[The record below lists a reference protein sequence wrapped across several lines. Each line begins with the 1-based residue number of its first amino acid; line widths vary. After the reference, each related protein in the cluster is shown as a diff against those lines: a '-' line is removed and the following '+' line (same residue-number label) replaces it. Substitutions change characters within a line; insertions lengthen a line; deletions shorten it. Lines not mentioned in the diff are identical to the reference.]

1 VDAINKAFQIFEL
14 FLNTDNEL
22 SIAEIAKET
31 QITTSTSHRI
41 VNMLV
46 KRGYLEQSHK
56 RGKYSFSSK
65 KLVDFSRIV
74 KHRLKVR
81 NVALP
86 FMRELSQSVNEAVEL
101 SLRFGQIAYNS
112 EVVNSNRLL
121 NVTPDSATFN
131 LYSTGVGKVFLA
143 YMNEKELEDYL
154 SNVKLEPRTPK
165 TIIDREE
172 LKNQLI
178 RIKHDG
184 IAFDDEEHETG
195 VRVVAAPVKDW
206 DDNLI
211 AAVGVVSP
219 TSRMNKTTMQ
229 EIAPVVK
236 KYADLISRAM
246 GNTNV

>member
-1 VDAINKAFQIFEL
+1 LDAINKAFQIFEL
-14 FLNTDNEL
+14 FVNTDSEL
-22 SIAEIAKET
+22 SIAEVAKET

-46 KRGYLEQSHK
+46 KRGYLEQSYK
-56 RGKYSFSSK
+56 RGKYYLSPK

-86 FMRELSQSVNEAVEL
+86 YMKELSQSVNEAVEL

-131 LYSTGVGKVFLA
+131 LYSTGVGKIFLA
-143 YMNEKELEDYL
+143 YMSEKDLAEYL
-154 SNVKLEPRTPK
+154 SSVKLESRTPK
-165 TIIDREE
+165 TITDVEE
-172 LKNQLI
+172 LKNQLA

-184 IAFDDEEHETG
+184 VAFDDEEHETG
-195 VRVVAAPVKDW
+195 VRVVAAPVRDW

-219 TSRMNKTTMQ
+219 TSRMNKQNMQ
-229 EIAPVVK
+229 EIAPMVK

-246 GNTNV
+246 GNTNL

>member
-1 VDAINKAFQIFEL
+1 LDAINKAFQIFEL
-14 FLNTDNEL
+14 FVNTDSEL
-22 SIAEIAKET
+22 SIAEVAKET

-46 KRGYLEQSHK
+46 KRGYLEQSYK
-56 RGKYSFSSK
+56 RGKYYLSPK

-86 FMRELSQSVNEAVEL
+86 YMKELSQSVNEAVEL

-131 LYSTGVGKVFLA
+131 LYSTGVGKIFLA
-143 YMNEKELEDYL
+143 YMSEKDLAEYL
-154 SNVKLEPRTPK
+154 SSVKLEPRTPK
-165 TIIDREE
+165 TFTDVEE
-172 LKNQLI
+172 LKNQLA

-184 IAFDDEEHETG
+184 VAFDDEEHETG
-195 VRVVAAPVKDW
+195 VRVVAAPVRDW

-219 TSRMNKTTMQ
+219 TSRMNKQNMQ
-229 EIAPVVK
+229 EIAPMVK

-246 GNTNV
+246 GNTNL